1 MGGSTNSAAAR
12 AAMGSLGPTDLSRM
26 LSDGPS
32 KLAVWE
38 QNQAREA
45 LKGESSKKDKKKEK
59 KEKKKEKKEKKD
71 KKKEKK
77 DKKEK
82 KSKKRKRDDSSSD
95 SGSDSDDEYKR
106 NLDGREKKRLK
117 AAHASNNG
125 FRISA

>member
-59 KEKKKEKKEKKD
+59 KEKK
-71 KKKEKK
+71 
-77 DKKEK
+77 
-82 KSKKRKRDDSSSD
+82 SKKRKRDDSSSD
-95 SGSDSDDEYKR
+95 SGSDSDDEYKK

-117 AAHASNNG
+117 AAHASSNG